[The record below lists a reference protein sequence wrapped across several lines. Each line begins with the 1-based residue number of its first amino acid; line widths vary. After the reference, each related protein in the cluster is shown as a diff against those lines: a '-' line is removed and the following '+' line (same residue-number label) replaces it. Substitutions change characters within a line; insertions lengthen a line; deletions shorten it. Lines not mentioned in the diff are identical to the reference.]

1 MRRTLILLGFFVLLA
16 ACSQGPETRLPGQTD
31 APADFPDDPFP
42 GATGVR
48 FEVVPS
54 ESLVQIKVFRA
65 GRLARLGHNH
75 VISSRYLGG
84 KVLVSD
90 ELARSRASL
99 YLPVASMVVDD
110 PVFRQQAGEGFEYP
124 LSEQDRAATRANML
138 GERLLN
144 AVSYPYVY
152 IQVLGVQ
159 EAEAGLSA
167 TIQLTVLDKQVSK
180 QVPVALSRTA
190 CAMSVS
196 SSFELRH
203 AEIGLE
209 VFSVLG
215 GALQVKDAIQV
226 DVDVLAKSRS
236 PDCTG

>member
-1 MRRTLILLGFFVLLA
+1 M
-16 ACSQGPETRLPGQTD
+16 P
-31 APADFPDDPFP
+31 
-42 GATGVR
+42 
-48 FEVVPS
+48 
-54 ESLVQIKVFRA
+54 
-65 GRLARLGHNH
+65 
-75 VISSRYLGG
+75 
-84 KVLVSD
+84 
-90 ELARSRASL
+90 
-99 YLPVASMVVDD
+99 
-110 PVFRQQAGEGFEYP
+110 
-124 LSEQDRAATRANML
+124 
-138 GERLLN
+138 
-144 AVSYPYVY
+144 PYVY

-215 GALQVKDAIQV
+215 GALQVQDVIQV